1 VSTSAPSRPG
11 ATAGPAAE
19 TPRGLRRVT
28 AHWHLALWLT
38 VVWVGLWGDLTP
50 ANVLGGIVVSVV
62 LLVAL
67 PLPTARQ
74 AGRVRP
80 VAALR
85 LAGRFALD
93 LVTANVVVAWQ
104 VLRVATGLGPPLRQ
118 GVVGYTMRTRSE
130 RLITTVANMISLTPG
145 TLTVEIDRDD
155 VVIYVH
161 SLDLDS
167 PEALRAE
174 VRALESRVIRALG
187 SDEEVRA
194 LSDDADHAIGSRVT
208 SRRPG
213 GAA

>member
-1 VSTSAPSRPG
+1 MTPSAVSRARASSG
-11 ATAGPAAE
+11 GGDD

-38 VVWVGLWGDLTP
+38 VVWVGLWGDLTA
-50 ANVLGGIVVSVV
+50 ANVLAGLAVSVA

-67 PLPTARQ
+67 PLPTTRA

-80 VAALR
+80 LAGVR
-85 LAGRFALD
+85 LAGRFAAD

-104 VLRVATGLGPPLRQ
+104 VLRVATGWGPPLRQ
-118 GVVGYTMRTRSE
+118 GVVGYPMRTRSD
-130 RLITTVANMISLTPG
+130 RLVTTVANMISLTPG
-145 TLTVEIDRDD
+145 TLTVEIDRDNA
-155 VVIYVH
+155 VIYVH

-187 SDEEVRA
+187 SDAEVQGLTSERA
-194 LSDDADHAIGSRVT
+194 GRA
-208 SRRPG
+208 
-213 GAA
+213 GAAA